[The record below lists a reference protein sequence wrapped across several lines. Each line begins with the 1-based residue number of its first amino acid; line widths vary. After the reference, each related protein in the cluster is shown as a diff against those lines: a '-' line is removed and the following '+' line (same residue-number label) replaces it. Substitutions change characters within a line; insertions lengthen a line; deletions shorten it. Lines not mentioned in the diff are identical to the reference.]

1 MPTPAT
7 FGQPGQWPGRLRGR
21 LLIIR
26 WESRTWTRSA
36 SPRLRAGGCLYAMAA
51 ATASDAWA
59 VGCAGRN
66 GFSGTGADRV
76 PGRRLVEEGAGRA
89 RCRVKRPVR
98 RRRLLRPGC
107 VRGRPRG
114 LEQDARRAL
123 GRVGVAA
130 GVQHVVVVRARLRG
144 LRHGAQPALRWWF
157 RVAGCPCQR
166 YLYAGVPGPHFLGG
180 QQDGYVL
187 GRAGALDTVLLC
199 LSFPDSAGVA
209 GGCAAAGRTCASSTV
224 SAGSSEPRGVELGAR
239 GGRLVARP

>member
-107 VRGRPRG
+107 VGGRPRG

-144 LRHGAQPALRWWF
+144 LRHGAQPALRVVVSRRWLPLPEISVCRRSWPAF
-157 RVAGCPCQR
+157 SGRPAGR
-166 YLYAGVPGPHFLGG
+166 L
-180 QQDGYVL
+180 
-187 GRAGALDTVLLC
+187 RTR
-199 LSFPDSAGVA
+199 A
-209 GGCAAAGRTCASSTV
+209 GGC
-224 SAGSSEPRGVELGAR
+224 PRHCSPLPVFS
-239 GGRLVARP
+239 

>member
-36 SPRLRAGGCLYAMAA
+36 SPRLGAGGCLDAMAP
-51 ATASDAWA
+51 ATASDA
-59 VGCAGRN
+59 GR
-66 GFSGTGADRV
+66 
-76 PGRRLVEEGAGRA
+76 
-89 RCRVKRPVR
+89 
-98 RRRLLRPGC
+98 
-107 VRGRPRG
+107 
-114 LEQDARRAL
+114 
-123 GRVGVAA
+123 
-130 GVQHVVVVRARLRG
+130 
-144 LRHGAQPALRWWF
+144 
-157 RVAGCPCQR
+157 PCQR

-239 GGRLVARP
+239 GRRVLCRALLCGLSIAG